1 MAAASHTA
9 PSARTTST
17 IAAVR
22 HLELSTTSH
31 HIEHILRGLRQN
43 GPLQARKEAL
53 KARRH
58 IIIAAA
64 AAAAAAF
71 LSSRSLLMCPL
82 PHRKRILVISL
93 VFLQLIYKNKYN
105 N

>member
-17 IAAVR
+17 IAAAR

-31 HIEHILRGLRQN
+31 HIEHILRRLRRN

-53 KARRH
+53 KARRY

-64 AAAAAAF
+64 AAAAA
-71 LSSRSLLMCPL
+71 SSLLMCPL
-82 PHRKRILVISL
+82 PHRKRILAISL
-93 VFLQLIYKNKYN
+93 VFLQ
-105 N
+105 

>member
-1 MAAASHTA
+1 MAAASHAA

-17 IAAVR
+17 IAAAR

-64 AAAAAAF
+64 AAAAAF
-71 LSSRSLLMCPL
+71 LSSMSLLMCPL
-82 PHRKRILVISL
+82 PHRKRILAISL
-93 VFLQLIYKNKYN
+93 VFLQ
-105 N
+105 

>member
-17 IAAVR
+17 IAAAR
-22 HLELSTTSH
+22 HLEFITTSH
-31 HIEHILRGLRQN
+31 HIEHILRRLRRN

-64 AAAAAAF
+64 AAAAF
-71 LSSRSLLMCPL
+71 LSSMSLLMCPL

-93 VFLQLIYKNKYN
+93 VFSQ
-105 N
+105 

>member
-17 IAAVR
+17 IAAAR
-22 HLELSTTSH
+22 HLEFITTSH
-31 HIEHILRGLRQN
+31 HIEHILRRLRRN

-53 KARRH
+53 KARRY

-64 AAAAAAF
+64 AAAAAS

-93 VFLQLIYKNKYN
+93 VFSQ
-105 N
+105 